1 MPTTPGVIASAK
13 SNRLTP
19 QIPVIGTAS
28 VVSTTSVSVSFTPA
42 GHGANPSIYYL
53 YDNTNT
59 QIGSGTSSPIAGTE
73 AFIAG
78 SSYTFYV
85 KASNAYGT
93 SGASGS
99 SNSISP
105 SPYATLLIDTSAL
118 DTYLTKGQTTGF
130 GSVSASGGSGNY
142 TFSINSGTMP
152 SGLTFNSNGTIT
164 GTVATSS
171 AQIDSILTFQVTDTT
186 TTLTNTS
193 GTVTL
198 STEAW
203 GSQIYTS
210 SGTWNAPAGVSTVS
224 VVCIGGGGSGAGY
237 TGSAWNAG
245 AKGTDSYFSS
255 ITTVRGIGGGGAT
268 SSSNGAGGGYN
279 GSGHNGNAG
288 NIYGGG
294 AGNYAAA
301 NANGNTSGTYP
312 NNGGGGTGSNVFGT
326 TGTQGTAGGGVTGTT
341 GGNGGDYGGGGGCGN
356 ASPSYGGGGGGLG
369 YVTSFSVTP
378 GSNYTVTVGTGGAAA
393 AGTYHGGSGANGVV
407 RIVWGSNHSFP
418 SNAAS

>member
-1 MPTTPGVIASAK
+1 MPIIPGVISSSK

-19 QIPVIGTAS
+19 QIPTIGTAS

-42 GHGANPSIYYL
+42 TYGANPSIYYL

-59 QIGSGTSSPIAGTE
+59 QIGSGTTSPIVGTKSFTAGV
-73 AFIAG
+73 A
-78 SSYTFYV
+78 YTFYV

-105 SPYATLLIDTSAL
+105 NPYATLAINTSAL
-118 DTYLTKGQTTGF
+118 DTYLNKGQTTGF
-130 GSVSASGGSGNY
+130 GAVTATGGSGNY
-142 TFSINSGTMP
+142 TFSIASGTMP

-164 GTVATSS
+164 GTVSTSS
-171 AQIDSILTFQVTDTT
+171 AQVDSALTFTVTDTT

-193 GTVTL
+193 GTVTI

-203 GSQIYTS
+203 GSQTYTS
-210 SGTWNAPAGVSTVS
+210 SSTWTA
-224 VVCIGGGGSGAGY
+224 Y
-237 TGSAWNAG
+237 TGSAWKAG
-245 AKGTDSYFSS
+245 ANGTTSYFNS
-255 ITTVRGIGGGGAT
+255 ITTVAGYGGGGGISAY
-268 SSSNGAGGGYN
+268 GAGGGFAPTPST
-279 GSGHNGNAG
+279 GVSGGHNGNSGA
-288 NIYGGG
+288 IYGGG
-294 AGNYAAA
+294 AGNYTAA
-301 NANGNTSGTYP
+301 NANGNVVTPY
-312 NNGGGGTGSNVFGT
+312 NGGGGTGSNVYGT
-326 TGTQGTAGGGVTGTT
+326 TGTQGSAGVATSNTI
-341 GGNGGDYGGGGGCGN
+341 GGDGGAYGGGGGSGN

-369 YVTSFSVTP
+369 YVTSLSVTS
-378 GSNYTVTVGTGGAAA
+378 GSNYTVTVGSGGAYA